1 MANSN
6 PFLGLDAATLTTLK
20 SETLEA
26 VRAVLKNQSYSLNGK
41 SVSRADLGRLNEM
54 LGQVST
60 ALELADDDTTTVSN
74 VSFTG
79 L

>member
-1 MANSN
+1 MASSN
-6 PFLGLDAATLTTLK
+6 PFLSLDAATLTTLK
-20 SETLEA
+20 SECLDA

-54 LGQVST
+54 LGQLT
-60 ALELADDDTTTVSN
+60 NALEYQEDTTTN
-74 VSFTG
+74 ETYVSFTG

>member
-20 SETLEA
+20 SETLDA

-54 LGQVST
+54 LGQVSSALDCVNDET
-60 ALELADDDTTTVSN
+60 ASVTN

>member
-1 MANSN
+1 MASSN
-6 PFLGLDAATLTTLK
+6 PFLGLDAATLTILK
-20 SETLEA
+20 SETLDA

-54 LGQVST
+54 LGQVT
-60 ALELADDDTTTVSN
+60 AALDYQNGDSVRQSF

>member
-1 MANSN
+1 MASSN
-6 PFLGLDAATLTTLK
+6 PFIGLDAATLTTLQ
-20 SETLEA
+20 SETLDA
-26 VRAVLKNQSYSLNGK
+26 IRAVLKNQSYSLNGK

-54 LGQVST
+54 LGFITNALAFENDET
-60 ALELADDDTTTVSN
+60 ATNTF

>member
-1 MANSN
+1 MASSN

-20 SETLEA
+20 SETLDA

-54 LGQVST
+54 LGQVT
-60 ALELADDDTTTVSN
+60 AALDYQNGDSVTQSF

>member
-1 MANSN
+1 MATSN
-6 PFLGLDAATLTTLK
+6 PFLDLDAATLTILQ
-20 SETLEA
+20 SETLDA

-54 LGQVST
+54 LGQIAG
-60 ALELADDDTTTVSN
+60 ALKFQSDDTATVTN

>member
-1 MANSN
+1 MASSN
-6 PFLGLDAATLTTLK
+6 PFLDLDAATLTILQ
-20 SETLEA
+20 SETLDA

-54 LGQVST
+54 LGQIAG
-60 ALELADDDTTTVSN
+60 ALKFQNDDTATVTN
-74 VSFTG
+74 ISFTG